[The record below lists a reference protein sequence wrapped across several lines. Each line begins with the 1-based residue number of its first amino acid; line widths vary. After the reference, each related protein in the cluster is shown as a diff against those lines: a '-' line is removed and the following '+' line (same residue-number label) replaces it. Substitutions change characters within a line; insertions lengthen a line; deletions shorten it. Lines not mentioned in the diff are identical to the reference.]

1 LIFDLVING
10 LYDPLVLQSLRNFFD
25 LNSALVFFVYGQ
37 VFFILGLAIALQSRR
52 HSRLQFATTLGWL
65 AAFGFIHAFHEWG
78 LFFIPIQASYLG
90 LPVLT
95 FLQVLLI
102 VLLAGSFV
110 CLLAFGTELLRD
122 RYTFL
127 GPLPLIIGAIY
138 AVFAIIMLISGDL
151 NMGEWVVRS
160 NITARYFIGF
170 PAALIAAYGLRHT
183 AETQIKPLGLDNIY
197 RMMLIAGIALVAYAI
212 LAGLVVPVGNFF
224 PAKVV
229 NDSLLPRLFGIP
241 IPVFRSIIGLVIMV
255 AIIRAL
261 EVFDDEVEQLI
272 ESMEIDQSLVAERDR
287 IGRELHDGA
296 IQQVYAAGL
305 IVESARHKVEP
316 EAPIGQQLDRAV
328 QVLNQAIASL
338 RSYMSDLR
346 ADPEQVS
353 LTEGLR
359 KQAADLRLNP
369 LLDIELL
376 IDLPDPANMEPIRTN
391 HILAIVQEALANI
404 ARHAQTRQATL
415 NAKKEHDRLI
425 LKVSDNGRGFDP
437 GYIIGGYGL
446 RNMRDRARL
455 LGGQLEIQS
464 DPGRGTVVTLVAP
477 WDSS

>member
-1 LIFDLVING
+1 MIRLCCN
-10 LYDPLVLQSLRNFFD
+10 PCATFFD

-241 IPVFRSIIGLVIMV
+241 IPVFRSIIGLVIMI

-261 EVFDDEVEQLI
+261 EVFDVEVEQLI